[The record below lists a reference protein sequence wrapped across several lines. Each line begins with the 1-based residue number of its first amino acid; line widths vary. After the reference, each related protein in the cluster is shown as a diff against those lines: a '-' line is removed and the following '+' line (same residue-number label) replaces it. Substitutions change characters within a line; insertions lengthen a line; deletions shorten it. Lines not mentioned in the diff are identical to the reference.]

1 MGKVSDSAR
10 RLYEYG
16 EVRWY
21 QQSNP
26 HILTGHLRD
35 QTTFECLFNFSRYSN
50 QLVNIWTHVIAAF
63 YITIETVDDFI
74 HGVPTRGGNEL
85 DRVVFALFNLYF
97 VACLS
102 SSVAHHSFNSH
113 RCEDLARNASRQ
125 TGLAAS

>member
-35 QTTFECLFNFSRYSN
+35 QTTFECLFNFSRHSN

-85 DRVVFALFNLYF
+85 DLHF
-97 VACLS
+97 VACLL